1 MWSIWRQL
9 NTVAHKYRVLKSAS
23 TQVRIWIPGSHCQC
37 AIVSPLQCTS
47 RASSHKL
54 HCCWTSALPLANN
67 GIGIYYSSHPLFLW
81 EYGVNDKIQD
91 VSKMYT
97 VQCTVISHI
106 IACALLSDIALCT
119 LLSISPSMSLYI
131 IHYTCCVPSMPYC
144 LSCSHNAMWS
154 LLTIGWGLFSTDM
167 PGTHCQTHDEE
178 TCEKLF
184 LGNIFSLPMFSSWF
198 RGLHVGMGW
207 NGRYLHKYMTIL
219 LKSSISFKSI

>member
-1 MWSIWRQL
+1 M
-9 NTVAHKYRVLKSAS
+9 
-23 TQVRIWIPGSHCQC
+23 
-37 AIVSPLQCTS
+37 
-47 RASSHKL
+47 
-54 HCCWTSALPLANN
+54 
-67 GIGIYYSSHPLFLW
+67 
-81 EYGVNDKIQD
+81 QD

-106 IACALLSDIALCT
+106 IACALLSDIALYT
-119 LLSISPSMSLYI
+119 LLSISPLMLLYI
-131 IHYTCCVPSMPYC
+131 LHYTCCVPSMPYC

-198 RGLHVGMGW
+198 PGLHVGMGGIFT
-207 NGRYLHKYMTIL
+207 NI
-219 LKSSISFKSI
+219 